1 MEAFAPPLRSGA
13 ASLQTQETL
22 PEKIPPTKPIIPT
35 RSYALIL
42 TSNPI
47 PLAPLPVPP
56 LLEVSSCAPAPAENR
71 VWTAASSTV
80 RTGDFKRLPRRG
92 GWLGGF
98 RLGPWLG
105 RAFRDCASGNY
116 GADLRCL
123 KGCVSRLKLVDCTLL
138 KNVCRSRQTTPDH
151 PRCPPLASAS
161 GARERSGLANASRAE
176 I

>member
-1 MEAFAPPLRSGA
+1 MITPKLERAG
-13 ASLQTQETL
+13 QVEV
-22 PEKIPPTKPIIPT
+22 
-35 RSYALIL
+35 
-42 TSNPI
+42 
-47 PLAPLPVPP
+47 PLAGRQIANRPDSSCMWYRVPAKV
-56 LLEVSSCAPAPAENR
+56 LEVSSCAPAPAENR

-123 KGCVSRLKLVDCTLL
+123 KGCVSRLKLVDCTPL